1 MPSIL
6 HHLRLDTV
14 RFDFADRIQVF
25 YRILLSWQAQLLCRR
40 QLTRLSY
47 SARLSNSSGS
57 TSMRGRLCRR
67 VPQVIGMP
75 QRLACWVF
83 LMFLQGTALPIVN
96 GQDAGLRFVMKLAF
110 WSYLLS
116 SSLPGPFV
124 PAGGPHHKGPPF
136 PSRSLM
142 KNKSLYLI
150 IGIQTSMASQP

>member
-25 YRILLSWQAQLLCRR
+25 YRILLSYSSLLASSA
-40 QLTRLSY
+40 LVSKATRLSY

-57 TSMRGRLCRR
+57 TSMRGPLCRR
-67 VPQVIGMP
+67 VPQVIGMSP
-75 QRLACWVF
+75 RLAGWVF

-124 PAGGPHHKGPPF
+124 PAGGPHHDGPPF
-136 PSRSLM
+136 SSCRRMKTKSRGGSH
-142 KNKSLYLI
+142 LI
-150 IGIQTSMASQP
+150 TCGTV